1 MKFIVNRIDGLEVP
15 IIFDEAEL
23 KTVEFFKRDEE
34 IDDVGSL
41 PKGFPKNYP
50 GVVHNT
56 RSKSVYMI
64 VMTFK
69 DGLEKELIFE
79 MSDRQLWV
87 QAMNTLCNVDF
98 GKLRAKKEDRGEV
111 RGVDI

>member
-1 MKFIVNRIDGLEVP
+1 MKFTVNRIDGIEVP

-23 KTVEFFKRDEE
+23 KSVEFFKREDEV
-34 IDDVGSL
+34 DDVGPL

-56 RSKSVYMI
+56 KSKDVYMI

-69 DGLEKELIFE
+69 DGTEKELIFE

-87 QAMNTLCNVDF
+87 QAMNSLCNIDF
-98 GKLRAKKEDRGEV
+98 NKLRAKAGNEVKRG
-111 RGVDI
+111 